1 MLKTFDTPG
10 PISLYVELG
19 SGDLHVAADDVA
31 QTTVTVDGKDADDAT
46 VEQRGNQIVVLAPHK
61 KAGLFSTSSELTVH
75 VTLPTDSEIATKL
88 GSADV
93 VGTGRFG
100 TTKLRSGSGDVR
112 LEELGGDAHIE
123 TGSGDVKAGTAT
135 GDLRIKC
142 GSGDV
147 QVGRLTGA
155 TSISTGSGD
164 VEIGKSRG
172 QVLVKS
178 GSGNM
183 AVGEAHADV
192 SLSTASGDLN
202 VGAMHRGVLMAKNVS
217 GDIRVGI
224 PANIP
229 VWTDI
234 YCATGSVRSNLAA
247 AGQPEEGQDFIEVRA
262 KTVSGDIDLEQM

>member
-1 MLKTFDTPG
+1 MHKTFDTPE

-31 QTTVTVDGKDADDAT
+31 QTTVTVDGKDADAVT
-46 VEQRGNQIVVLAPHK
+46 VEQRGNQIVVLEQHRR
-61 KAGLFSTSSELTVH
+61 AGLFSTSSELTVH
-75 VTLPTDSEIATKL
+75 VTLPADSEVAAKL

-100 TTKLRSGSGDVR
+100 TTKLKSGSGDVR
-112 LEELGGDAHIE
+112 LEELGGDALIE
-123 TGSGDVKAGTAT
+123 TGSGDVKVGTAT

-147 QVGRLTGA
+147 EVERLDGA

-164 VEIGKSRG
+164 VEIGASRG
-172 QVLVKS
+172 PVLVKS

-183 AVGEAHADV
+183 AVNEAHTDV

-202 VGAMHRGVLMAKNVS
+202 VGAMHRGVLLAKNVS
-217 GDIRVGI
+217 GGIRVGI

-234 YCATGSVRSNLAA
+234 HCATGSVRSNLAG

-262 KTVSGDIDLEQM
+262 KTISGDIHLEQM